1 MPKTYKNNTN
11 RAILGIQPGE
21 TGELEDA
28 AGFVG
33 PEALEVVEESK
44 PEKFQQGGVVATG
57 GAGPV
62 VVHEGERVLN
72 IRRAR
77 NTEEHD

>member
-44 PEKFQQGGVVATG
+44 PEKFQQGGVVPG
-57 GAGPV
+57 SGVSVPV
-62 VVHEGERVLN
+62 LIERGDTILS
-72 IRRAR
+72 RRAIA
-77 NTEEHD
+77 DADSD